1 MNSRT
6 MAILGLSFTLA
17 ACASGPLTG
26 REKGALAGG
35 ALGAGGGALIGK
47 HVMHGKTAQGA
58 AIGGAAGALGG
69 WIIGDQVDASS
80 RNDRYD
86 DRYDDRRYD
95 DRRYDDRYDR

>member
-1 MNSRT
+1 MNSRLLS
-6 MAILGLSFTLA
+6 ILGLSLTLA

-95 DRRYDDRYDR
+95 DRYYRR